1 MAGELV
7 APGLHQHFSA
17 DDCFGSFVE
26 AWLAQ
31 LRRAQESPTIRTT
44 GIQRHFL
51 RLHEIV
57 APIQQSRQLYDI
69 MCWRQG
75 KLFNLRFLLTVANWN
90 PPELTSTLLPATRV
104 INLEVISVA
113 GVVYQRLHQSLHS
126 GAFLGIEQICAD
138 QPLSGACHLSRIV
151 TGQLRKEALRGAHD
165 GKKASAPGYLFSK
178 MNPKP

>member
-1 MAGELV
+1 M
-7 APGLHQHFSA
+7 
-17 DDCFGSFVE
+17 
-26 AWLAQ
+26 
-31 LRRAQESPTIRTT
+31 
-44 GIQRHFL
+44 
-51 RLHEIV
+51 
-57 APIQQSRQLYDI
+57 
-69 MCWRQG
+69 
-75 KLFNLRFLLTVANWN
+75 FNLRFLLTVANWN

-113 GVVYQRLHQSLHS
+113 GVVHQRLHQSLHS

-138 QPLSGACHLSRIV
+138 QPLSG